1 MNKFPEKYHGNY
13 LKAIARQ
20 HVKKITLYKMM
31 KINLKKWNKVRI
43 ISRYF
48 SFTELRFGLLRL
60 EQGFLLFSGI

>member
-13 LKAIARQ
+13 LKAIAKH

-31 KINLKKWNKVRI
+31 KMILKKWNKVRI
-43 ISRYF
+43 ISIYF
-48 SFTELRFGLLRL
+48 SFTEPGFGLLRP